1 MIYQLRCMVSGI
13 PGHREISAEQFHEF
27 RTARQSLAELLSIE
41 ENYNGLLDR
50 YIAMQ
55 RELVT
60 VILQVELHRPLDGIE
75 FHGYSQ
81 RLARE
86 AACLLSVGRQYL
98 DHTDHSLAEIGRLT
112 GLPPLPFGV
121 WRSEEYDKRF
131 GYRVVEALRNASQHQ
146 MLPSQGIS
154 IGGSWVEE
162 SDGRQRRHRA
172 SLRVYPRKLEKN
184 SRFKKK
190 VLEELLAAIDGK
202 REDHLDLME
211 LVKGHLTGLSVIH
224 ERIRE
229 GFTQNVL
236 EWEALIEDTLSS
248 WRQEFGKD
256 IALNAVAQ
264 YEPGRYAECIPLFGD
279 YLARRRRMVEQ
290 NWAGEHTFDFHVQC

>member
-1 MIYQLRCMVSGI
+1 MIYQLCCMVTGI
-13 PGHREISAEQFHEF
+13 SGHREISAEQFHEF

-60 VILQVELHRPLDGIE
+60 AILQVELHRPLDGIE

-98 DHTDHSLAEIGRLT
+98 DHTEHALAEIGRLT
-112 GLPPLPFGV
+112 GLPPLPFGI
-121 WRSEEYDKRF
+121 WRSEEYDKRL

-154 IGGSWVEE
+154 IGGGWVEE
-162 SDGRQRRHRA
+162 SGGRQRRHRA
-172 SLRVYPRKLEKN
+172 SLRVYPKTLEKN

-190 VLEELLAAIDGK
+190 VLGELLEAIHGRRD
-202 REDHLDLME
+202 DHLDLME
-211 LVKGHLTGLSVIH
+211 LVKEHLTGLSVVH
-224 ERIRE
+224 EKIRNN
-229 GFTQNVL
+229 FAQDVRD
-236 EWEALIEDTLSS
+236 WEALIEGTLSS
-248 WRQEFGKD
+248 WRQEFGND
-256 IALNAVAQ
+256 LALNAVARD
-264 YEPGRYAECIPLFGD
+264 ERGRYAECIPLFGD
-279 YLARRRRMVEQ
+279 YLVRRRRLVEQ
-290 NWAGEHTFDFHVQC
+290 NRAGEPTFDFHVQC